1 MGERI
6 FLSSPHMCGKEM
18 AYINEAFETNWIAPL
33 GKNVTEFENEMCE
46 KTGANQAIAMSAGT
60 AALHMALRY
69 LGVGRGDVVFCS
81 SMTFAASCNPIVYE
95 GGTPV
100 FIDSEPGSWNMSP
113 VALKKAFE
121 KYPNPK
127 AIVVVNLYGQSA
139 DYDEILKLA
148 KEHNVPVVEDAAES
162 LGATYKGK
170 MTGTIGDFG
179 VLSFN
184 GNKII
189 TTSGGGMLLCK
200 TKEEKDKIVKW
211 ITQSRDPARHYQHTE
226 LGFNY
231 RMSNICAGIGR
242 GQLTALDER
251 VAKKTEIYHTYR
263 EAFSDI
269 PVDMMPVCDYGVP
282 NFWLSCMT
290 VRGCDPVKL
299 MEALEAENIESRP
312 IWKPMHLQPFYKDCD
327 YFMHDD
333 DVSKQI
339 FETGICLPSDTKMT
353 REQQNRVIEIIKA
366 QF

>member
-1 MGERI
+1 MDERI

-18 AYINEAFETNWIAPL
+18 AYIEEAFQTNWIAPL
-33 GKNVTEFENEMCE
+33 GKNVTEFENEMCAA
-46 KTGANQAIAMSAGT
+46 TGANQAIAMSAGT

-69 LGVGRGDVVFCS
+69 LGVSRGDVVFCS

-127 AIVVVNLYGQSA
+127 AVVVVNLYGQSA
-139 DYDEILKLA
+139 DYDKILELA
-148 KEHNVPVVEDAAES
+148 KEHHVPVVEDAAES

-170 MTGTIGDFG
+170 MTGTLGEFG

-189 TTSGGGMLLCK
+189 TTSGGGMLLCN

-242 GQLTALDER
+242 GQLTALSDR

-269 PVDMMPVCDYGVP
+269 AVEMMPVCDYGVP

-290 VRGCDPVKL
+290 VKEKDPVSL
-299 MEALEAENIESRP
+299 MEALEENNIESRP
-312 IWKPMHLQPFYKDCD
+312 IWKPMHLQPFYQECD
-327 YFMHDD
+327 YFMHDSD
-333 DVSKQI
+333 ISKQI

-353 REQQNRVIEIIKA
+353 KEQQMRVIEIIKA

>member
-18 AYINEAFETNWIAPL
+18 GYIEEAFQTNWIAPL
-33 GKNVTEFENEMCE
+33 GKNVTEFENEICQT
-46 KTGANQAIAMSAGT
+46 TGANYAIAMSAGT

-69 LGVGRGDVVFCS
+69 LGVGPGDIVFCS
-81 SMTFAASCNPIVYE
+81 SMTFAASCNPIVYQ

-113 VALKKAFE
+113 KALKKAFQ
-121 KYPNPK
+121 KYPKPK
-127 AIVVVNLYGQSA
+127 AVVVVNLYGQSA
-139 DYDEILKLA
+139 DYDEILSLTR
-148 KEHNVPVVEDAAES
+148 EHGVPVVEDAAES
-162 LGATYKGK
+162 LGATYKGQ

-179 VLSFN
+179 ILSFN

-200 TKEEKDKIVKW
+200 TEAEKTKILKW
-211 ITQSRDPARHYQHTE
+211 ITQSRDPARHYQHSE
-226 LGFNY
+226 LGYNY

-242 GQLTALDER
+242 GQLTAFSER
-251 VAKKTEIYHTYR
+251 VAKKAEIFHTY
-263 EAFSDI
+263 EKAFSDI
-269 PVDMMPVCDYGVP
+269 GVEMMPVCDYGAP
-282 NFWLSCMT
+282 SYWLSCMT
-290 VRGCDPVKL
+290 VKGMNPVSI
-299 MEALEAENIESRP
+299 MEALEEQNIESRP
-312 IWKPMHLQPFYKDCD
+312 IWKPMHLQPYYSECD

-333 DVSKQI
+333 DVSKKI

-353 REQQNRVIEIIKA
+353 QEQQNRVIEIVKA

>member
-1 MGERI
+1 MDEKI
-6 FLSSPHMCGKEM
+6 WLSTPHMCGKEM
-18 AYINEAFETNWIAPL
+18 AYIDEAFQTNWIAPL
-33 GKNVTEFENEMCE
+33 GKNVTEFENEMCAV
-46 KTGANQAIAMSAGT
+46 TGAGQAVAMSAGT

-69 LGVGRGDVVFCS
+69 AGVQRGDVVFCS

-100 FIDSEPGSWNMSP
+100 FIDSEPGSWNLSP

-121 KYPNPK
+121 KYPHPK

-139 DYDEILKLA
+139 DYDEIIKLA
-148 KEHNVPVVEDAAES
+148 REHNVPVIEDAAES
-162 LGATYKGK
+162 LGATYKGQ

-200 TKEEKDKIVKW
+200 TKEQKDKIVKW

-242 GQLTALDER
+242 GQLTALSER
-251 VAKKTEIYHTYR
+251 VAKKTEIYHIYQ
-263 EAFSDI
+263 EGFSSL
-269 PVDMMPVCDYGVP
+269 PVAMMPVCDYGVP

-290 VRGCDPVKL
+290 VEGKDPVSL
-299 MEALEAENIESRP
+299 MEALEAHNIESRP
-312 IWKPMHLQPFYKDCD
+312 IWKPMHLQPYYKDCD

-353 REQQNRVIEIIKA
+353 LEQQKKVIDIIKA

>member
-1 MGERI
+1 MDERI

-18 AYINEAFETNWIAPL
+18 AYIEEAFQTNWIAPL
-33 GKNVTEFENEMCE
+33 GKNVTEFENEMCAA
-46 KTGANQAIAMSAGT
+46 TGANQAIAMSAGT

-100 FIDSEPGSWNMSP
+100 FIDSEPDSWNMSP
-113 VALKKAFE
+113 VALEKAFE

-127 AIVVVNLYGQSA
+127 AVVVVNLYGQSA
-139 DYDEILKLA
+139 DYDKILELA
-148 KEHNVPVVEDAAES
+148 KEHHVPVVEDAAES

-170 MTGTIGDFG
+170 MTGTLGEFG

-189 TTSGGGMLLCK
+189 TTSGGGMLLCN

-242 GQLTALDER
+242 GQLTALSDR

-269 PVDMMPVCDYGVP
+269 EVEMMPVCDYGVP

-290 VRGCDPVKL
+290 VKEKDPVSL
-299 MEALEAENIESRP
+299 MEALEENNIESRP
-312 IWKPMHLQPFYKDCD
+312 IWKPMHLQPFYQECD
-327 YFMHDD
+327 YFMHDSD
-333 DVSKQI
+333 ISKQI

-353 REQQNRVIEIIKA
+353 KEQQMRVIEIIKA